1 VTDEPAATP
10 PTPKPSRRA
19 DLLAVVFVVVAVGI
33 AVWALRDDFPSM
45 VDALGEIA
53 WWRPV
58 LAFAGIVLGLLATAE
73 VWKHCLAALG
83 SPVSSSAA
91 RQIFFP
97 AQVGK
102 YLPGSV
108 WPFLAQMKF
117 ARERGVPAGS
127 ALLAGSV
134 FLVIHTVT
142 SVLVGALLLV
152 SQPDLVNR
160 FGWAGVCIPLALVV
174 LHPRLINW
182 MARKLAK
189 RSGSTPPVL
198 RWRGLVRPVLWMLP
212 AWLGYGAAA
221 YLLADPFTDSV
232 LQLAV
237 VCTGAFALG
246 WLVGLLVFLAPA
258 GVGARE
264 AVLILALTPLLGAGP
279 AATVSLLLRVGH
291 TMADLLLALRYGLA
305 RARRSQTRQAATDT
319 SDGNTNAD
327 DLEKPVE
334 ADEVPR
340 VPGDERHAV
349 GDSRGGDL

>member
-1 VTDEPAATP
+1 
-10 PTPKPSRRA
+10 
-19 DLLAVVFVVVAVGI
+19 VVVAVGV

-45 VDALGEIA
+45 VDALGRIA

-83 SPVSSSAA
+83 SPVSSRAA
-91 RQIFFP
+91 REIFFP

-134 FLVIHTVT
+134 FLVVHAVT

-152 SQPDLVNR
+152 SQPDLVSR
-160 FGWAGVCIPLALVV
+160 FGWAGVCIPLALVL
-174 LHPRLINW
+174 LHPKVINW
-182 MARKLAK
+182 LARGLAK

-198 RWRGLVRPVLWMLP
+198 RWSGLVRPLLWMLP
-212 AWLGYGAAA
+212 AWIGYGGAG
-221 YLLADPFTDSV
+221 YLLAEPFTDSV

-264 AVLILALTPLLGAGP
+264 AVLILALTPLLGGGP
-279 AATVSLLLRVGH
+279 AATVSLMLRVGH
-291 TMADLLLALRYGLA
+291 TLADLVLALRYGLA
-305 RARRSQTRQAATDT
+305 RMRSSRQA
-319 SDGNTNAD
+319 NAGG
-327 DLEKPVE
+327 P
-334 ADEVPR
+334 
-340 VPGDERHAV
+340 ERHAV
-349 GDSRGGDL
+349 GDSRSGEL